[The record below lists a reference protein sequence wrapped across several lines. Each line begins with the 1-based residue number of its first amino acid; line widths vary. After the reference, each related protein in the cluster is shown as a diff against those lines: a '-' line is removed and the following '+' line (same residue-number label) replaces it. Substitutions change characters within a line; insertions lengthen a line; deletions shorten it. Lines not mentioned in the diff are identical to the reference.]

1 MNKNRAV
8 TDLRQEMDDELLE
21 FLNDD
26 DLESKTLFGDYD

>member
-1 MNKNRAV
+1 MNKHRAD